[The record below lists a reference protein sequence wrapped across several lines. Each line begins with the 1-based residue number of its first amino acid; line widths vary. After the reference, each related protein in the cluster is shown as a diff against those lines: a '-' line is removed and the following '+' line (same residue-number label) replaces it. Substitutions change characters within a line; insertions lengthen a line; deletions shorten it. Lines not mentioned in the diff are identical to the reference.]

1 MTKKWTTSYVASKYL
16 KKHEDGLVD
25 WSEGGMQ
32 MLNALPETVAIMS
45 NVYRVRGIFGDLLM
59 SRGFKM
65 VEFACKYEL
74 SDSDRLVSVEMDSCA
89 VSVVRN
95 RVTHNFPM
103 HYELGS
109 DELCDLWEMI
119 RKAWNADD

>member
-1 MTKKWTTSYVASKYL
+1 MTKEWTTSYVARKYL

-25 WSEGGMQ
+25 WSEGGFE
-32 MLNALPETVAIMS
+32 MLNGLPEIMHIYD
-45 NVYRVRGIFGDLLM
+45 NDYRVRGIFGDLLV

-65 VEFACKYEL
+65 VEFARKYEL
-74 SDSDRLVSVEMDSCA
+74 SDSDRLVSVLLENGA

-95 RVTHNFPM
+95 RVVYNFPM
-103 HYELGS
+103 HYNRGS

-119 RKAWNADD
+119 RKAWVAEC